1 MQSKLNIAEFRE
13 RLRNSTEFG
22 SLKVN
27 LSPFRLFPAFGGT
40 KPFYGFFDD
49 ESFHLTMNSV
59 KSPTY
64 FIIKGKY
71 KNVNNILK
79 IDCIVEP
86 NNKIQLFW
94 VKFSPIIGLVAI
106 NLFFLFFGKG
116 LRKGSTLVNLFL
128 LVIIFYSR
136 WKEDRKRRKLEQKFI
151 EIFEIKLA
159 SKK

>member
-1 MQSKLNIAEFRE
+1 MQSKLNITEFRE

-27 LSPFRLFPAFGGT
+27 LSPFRLFPSFGGK

-49 ESFHLTMNSV
+49 ESFHLTINSV

-64 FIIKGKY
+64 FIIIGKY

-79 IDCIVEP
+79 VDCIVEA
-86 NNKIQLFW
+86 NSKIQLFW
-94 VKFSPIIGLVAI
+94 VKFSPVICLVAI

-116 LRKGSTLVNLFL
+116 LRKGSTIVNLFL